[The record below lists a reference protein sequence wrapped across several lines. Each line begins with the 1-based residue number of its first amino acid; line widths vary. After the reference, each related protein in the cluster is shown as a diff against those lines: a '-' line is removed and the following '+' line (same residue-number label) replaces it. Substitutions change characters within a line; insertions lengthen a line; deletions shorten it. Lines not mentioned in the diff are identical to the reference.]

1 MAQMR
6 QLYQLQQ
13 RDTLIS
19 QKKQRLLDVLNQQK
33 EPLELVTARTRRDAA
48 VADTEL
54 WQATHNK
61 LALELGSLNS
71 KVKRSEE
78 RLYSGTV
85 KNPKELADLQHEI
98 EALGR
103 RREALEEEIL
113 EAMIMLEDAQAELT
127 AATTAVEALESRRAV
142 ALQALK
148 QEQDALASELH
159 QLLEQRNALAG
170 RVDAPSLQLY
180 DDLRAKK
187 GGTAVATIRMNSC
200 SVCRITVSASTVK
213 QADRGELAYCGGC
226 GRMLVFP

>member
-1 MAQMR
+1 MPQMR

-13 RDTLIS
+13 LDSVIG
-19 QKKQRLLDVLNQQK
+19 QKKQRLIEVLNLQK
-33 EPLELVTARTRRDAA
+33 EPPELVTARTRRDAA
-48 VADTEL
+48 EADAET
-54 WQATHNK
+54 WQATHNR
-61 LALELGSLNS
+61 LSLELGSLNS

-113 EAMIMLEDAQAELT
+113 EAMIMLEDAQAEL
-127 AATTAVEALESRRAV
+127 AAAAEVVEMLANRQAV
-142 ALQALK
+142 AVQALK
-148 QEQDALASELH
+148 EEQDALARELH

-180 DDLRAKK
+180 DDLRGKK

-200 SVCRITVSASTVK
+200 SVCRISVSASTVK
-213 QADRGELAYCGGC
+213 MADQGELVYCGGC